1 LAKNVLVTSRSF
13 GSMSDRPLQLLKENG
28 FSITFKSKKGLYTEA
43 DFLNEIGNYDA
54 LIIGA
59 DPFSEKVMQK
69 ADGKLKIICKHG
81 AGLDNF
87 DLETAKKYHIRIT
100 NVPGTNSNAVADLA
114 LGLMLD
120 VARRITFAAAQVKDG
135 QWKQVTGTDVY
146 KKTLG
151 LIGFG
156 AIGKCVARRAL
167 GFGMKVVVY
176 DPYLQK
182 LPEEF
187 QMLTRDNF
195 NSVIGQADFL
205 SLHVPLTEQTK
216 GLINKTVMQ
225 RMKKGSFIIN
235 TSRGGIVNESD
246 LYDAIVSGQ
255 IGGAGLDV
263 VEHEPPTGNPLLTLP
278 QVVVVPHI
286 AMYSSEAINAVSEVC
301 AENIV
306 RMFVGEEPKYI
317 VV

>member
-13 GSMSDRPLQLLKENG
+13 GSKSDHPLQLLKDNG
-28 FSITFKSKKGLYTEA
+28 FNITFKSKKGLYTEA
-43 DFLNEIGNYDA
+43 DFLNEIENYDA

-87 DLETAKKYHIRIT
+87 DLEVAKKYHIRIT

-114 LGLMLD
+114 FGLMLD
-120 VARRITFAAAQVKDG
+120 VARRISFAAAQVKNG
-135 QWKQVTGTDVY
+135 QWKQVTGTDVCL
-146 KKTLG
+146 KTLG
-151 LIGFG
+151 LVGFG

-176 DPYLQK
+176 DPYLQQ

-187 QMLTRDNF
+187 ATLTLGDLDT
-195 NSVIGQADFL
+195 VIGQADFL
-205 SLHVPLTEQTK
+205 SLHVPLTEQTR
-216 GLINKTVMQ
+216 GLINKAVFR
-225 RMKKGSFIIN
+225 RMKRGSCIIN
-235 TSRGGIVNESD
+235 TSRGGIVNEQD

-263 VEHEPPTGNPLLTLP
+263 VEHEPPTGNPLLTLD
-278 QVVVVPHI
+278 QVVIVPHI
-286 AMYSSEAINAVSEVC
+286 AMYSIEAINAVSEVC
-301 AENIV
+301 AQNIV
-306 RMFVGEEPKYI
+306 RIFAGEEPQYI

>member
-1 LAKNVLVTSRSF
+1 
-13 GSMSDRPLQLLKENG
+13 LLKENG
-28 FSITFKSKKGLYTEA
+28 FDIIFKSKKGLYTEA
-43 DFLNEIGNYDA
+43 DFLNEIENYDA

-87 DLETAKKYHIRIT
+87 DLEAAKKYHIRIT

-114 LGLMLD
+114 FGLMLD
-120 VARRITFAAAQVKDG
+120 VARRISFAAGEVKTG
-135 QWKQVTGTDVY
+135 RWKQITGTDVC

-176 DPYLQK
+176 DPYLK
-182 LPEEF
+182 ELPEEF
-187 QMLTRDNF
+187 QMLALRDF
-195 NSVIGQADFL
+195 DTVVAEADFL
-205 SLHVPLTEQTK
+205 SLHVPLTEQTR
-216 GLINKTVMQ
+216 GLINQTVMR

-235 TSRGGIVNESD
+235 TSRGGIINEQD
-246 LYDAIVSGQ
+246 LYDAIIGGQ

-263 VEHEPPTGNPLLTLP
+263 VEHEPPTGNPLLTLA
-278 QVVVVPHI
+278 QVVIVPHI
-286 AMYSSEAINAVSEVC
+286 AMYSLEAINAVSEAC
-301 AENIV
+301 ADNIV
-306 RMFVGEEPKYI
+306 RVFAGEEPRYI